1 MNIKLSHIIN
11 GHTPVKWHET
21 PLRANGKVIIIDG
34 GFCKAYQKETGI
46 AGYTLISN
54 SHGLRLKSHTPFKG
68 MDRVLNINSDIHSQS
83 HDIETYIHRILVK
96 DSDIGIDLIQRINQL
111 KLLLYAYKM
120 GIIKCVQ

>member
-1 MNIKLSHIIN
+1 MLTIF
-11 GHTPVKWHET
+11 E
-21 PLRANGKVIIIDG
+21 KVLG
-34 GFCKAYQKETGI
+34 TKSVYQSTRLCEACRENKETGI